1 MLTKLLQNKDRLGNY
16 VTETIQAPVLWNYLD
31 WHTQLFIMIRHR
43 QHVDDKIF
51 YRVLNLV
58 GRVQRPLIADLQEY
72 VN

>member
-1 MLTKLLQNKDRLGNY
+1 MLTELFAKDKHGHY
-16 VTETIQAPVLWNYLD
+16 VTETVSAPVIWNYLD
-31 WHTQLFIMIRHR
+31 WCTQLFIMVCHR
-43 QHVDDKIF
+43 QKVEYKIL